1 MNEAEKARE
10 AREKAELAQQKHRE
24 ELQRQREENRN
35 IRKQKMPKIV
45 KSAWY
50 VCDVLWMLAMVV
62 FAVLMFCFDGYGLVF
77 WLSCAV
83 GAGAIALFVWAI
95 FVELANDTWGG
106 LVLALLVVEGGIY
119 LILLIAR
126 TCAGL

>member
-1 MNEAEKARE
+1 MLTTFKVFNEF
-10 AREKAELAQQKHRE
+10 
-24 ELQRQREENRN
+24 
-35 IRKQKMPKIV
+35 V
-45 KSAWY
+45 T
-50 VCDVLWMLAMVV
+50 VLLP
-62 FAVLMFCFDGYGLVF
+62 FYGLVF

>member
-10 AREKAELAQQKHRE
+10 AREKAEVAQQKHRE
-24 ELQRQREENRN
+24 EVQKQRAENRR
-35 IRKQKMPKIV
+35 IRKQKAPKIA
-45 KSAWY
+45 KAFWY
-50 VCDVLWMLAMVV
+50 VGSTLLVLAMVV

-83 GAGAIALFVWAI
+83 GILAIALLVWAFFLEI
-95 FVELANDTWGG
+95 PNDTWGG
-106 LVLALLVVEGGIY
+106 VFLALLMVVGGIY

-126 TCAGL
+126 ICTGL